1 MKPKKLSNQRGM
13 SLLEVL
19 ISMLILAFGLL
30 GLAPMFT
37 LAVESNV
44 VSRDTSLASNLIN
57 EKIERFQMLDS
68 LPSIPYVE
76 YEYGIDSL
84 YTRATFL
91 NDHSIDT
98 TIPAGVAKLD
108 VIVTWVDHQ
117 LVNRSSMYSTYLV
130 AN

>member
-44 VSRDTSLASNLIN
+44 VSRDTSIASNLIN

-68 LPSIPYVE
+68 LPALPYIE

-84 YTRATFL
+84 YTRASFIS
-91 NDHSIDT
+91 DHSVDS
-98 TIPAGVAKLD
+98 TIPEGVAKLD
-108 VIVTWVDHQ
+108 VVVTWLDHQ
-117 LVNRSSMYSTYLV
+117 AVNRSSMYSTYLV
-130 AN
+130 ED